1 MTILDVR
8 TRQISDSDGRVVEV
22 AVPIEDWKR
31 LIAEADSR
39 GDWSRIAK
47 YVGTVKLPGDP
58 LEVQRQL
65 RAEWER

>member
-31 LIAEADSR
+31 LVAEADTR
-39 GDWSRIAK
+39 GDWSRVVK
-47 YVGTVKLPGDP
+47 HVGKVELPGDP

-65 RAEWER
+65 RSEWDR

>member
-31 LIAEADSR
+31 LVADADTR
-39 GDWSRIAK
+39 GDWSRVVK
-47 YVGTVKLPGDP
+47 HVGKVELPGDP

-65 RAEWER
+65 RAEWDR